1 MASSPT
7 PVLLRLTILLC
18 VTLTGSVRLLA
29 DNAQAEALLK
39 QGRVDEA
46 TTALN
51 QVLTADSNDA
61 RAHQL
66 LCRVYYAQDI
76 ADPAVRECEQAT
88 QLDSSNSDYQMWLGR
103 AYGLKA
109 SQTNMLSAF
118 TLAKKVHLAF
128 EKAIQLNPANV
139 TAMDDLGHYYVD
151 APAIVGGGLD
161 KAQALA
167 QKLMA
172 RSPAKGHRLL
182 AMIAA
187 KNKDMATAESEFKAA
202 VAAGKTP
209 EAWVDLG
216 LFYQQQSQYEKAVA
230 ALQSSV
236 EANRTKNASL
246 VDAASILTDM
256 HRQLDLAERL
266 LRDYLASSA
275 KSEDAPAFKVHEQ
288 LGDLLKTRGD
298 SSAARREYMAAAALA
313 SNYGPARKA
322 VQGM

>member
-1 MASSPT
+1 MLISP
-7 PVLLRLTILLC
+7 
-18 VTLTGSVRLLA
+18 VRLFA
-29 DNAQAEALLK
+29 DNAQAESLLK

-46 TTALN
+46 AAMLN
-51 QVLTADSNDA
+51 QVLAADSKDA

-76 ADPAVRECEQAT
+76 ADSAVKECEQAT
-88 QLDSSNSDYQMWLGR
+88 QLDSANSDSQMWLGR

-109 SQTNMLSAF
+109 SQVNMLNAF
-118 TLAKKVHLAF
+118 TLAKKVHVAF
-128 EKAIQLNPANV
+128 ERAIQLNPANV

-151 APAIVGGGLD
+151 APAIVGGGVD

-167 QKLMA
+167 QKLMV
-172 RSPAKGHRLL
+172 RSPAKGHKLL
-182 AMIAA
+182 AMIAR
-187 KNKDMATAESEFKAA
+187 KNKDMTTAESEFKAA
-202 VAAGKTP
+202 VAASGKTP
-209 EAWVDLG
+209 DTWVDLG
-216 LFYQQQSQYEKAVA
+216 LFYQQQSQYDKAVA
-230 ALQSSV
+230 ALQSSIEV
-236 EANRTKNASL
+236 NRTKNASL

-266 LRDYLASSA
+266 LRDYLASPA

-288 LGDLLKTRGD
+288 LGDLLKMRGD
-298 SSAARREYMAAAALA
+298 SSAARREYVAAAALA

>member
-7 PVLLRLTILLC
+7 PGFLRLTLLLC
-18 VTLTGSVRLLA
+18 VMLTGSIRLFA
-29 DNAQAEALLK
+29 DNAQAELLLK

-46 TTALN
+46 TTLLN
-51 QVLTADSNDA
+51 QALAVDTKDA

-76 ADPAVRECEQAT
+76 ADSAVKECEQAT
-88 QLDSSNSDYQMWLGR
+88 QLDSSNSDSQMWLGR

-109 SQTNMLSAF
+109 SQVNMLNAF
-118 TLAKKVHLAF
+118 TLAKKVHVAF
-128 EKAIQLNPANV
+128 ERAIQLNPGNV

-151 APAIVGGGLD
+151 APAIVGGGVD

-172 RSPAKGHRLL
+172 RSPAKGHKLL
-182 AMIAA
+182 AMIEK
-187 KNKDMATAESEFKAA
+187 KNKDMPTAESEFKAA

-209 EAWVDLG
+209 DTWVDLG

-236 EANRTKNASL
+236 EANKSKNASL

-266 LRDYLASSA
+266 LRDYLASPA
-275 KSEDAPAFKVHEQ
+275 KSEDAPAFKVHAQ
-288 LGDLLKTRGD
+288 LGDLLKMRGD
-298 SSAARREYMAAAALA
+298 TSAARREYVAAAALA

>member
-7 PVLLRLTILLC
+7 PALLRITILLC
-18 VTLTGSVRLLA
+18 AMLTGSVRLVA
-29 DNAQAEALLK
+29 DDAQAEALLK

-46 TTALN
+46 TTMLN
-51 QVLTADSNDA
+51 QVLAADANDA

-76 ADPAVRECEQAT
+76 ADPAVKECEQAT
-88 QLDSSNSDYQMWLGR
+88 QIEPSNSDYQMWLGR

-109 SQTNMLSAF
+109 SQASMLSAF
-118 TLAKKVHLAF
+118 TLAKKVHVAF
-128 EKAIQLNPANV
+128 ERAIQLNPANV

-167 QKLMA
+167 TKLMV
-172 RSPAKGHRLL
+172 RSPAKGHRQL
-182 AMIAA
+182 AMIAR
-187 KNKDMATAESEFKAA
+187 KNKDMATAEAEFKAA
-202 VAAGKTP
+202 VVAGKTP
-209 EAWVDLG
+209 DTWVDLG

-236 EANRTKNASL
+236 EANKTKNASL

-256 HRQLDLAERL
+256 RRQLDVAERL
-266 LRDYLASSA
+266 LRDYLASPA
-275 KSEDAPAFKVHEQ
+275 KSEDAPAFKVHQQ
-288 LGDLLKTRGD
+288 LGDLLRLRGD
-298 SSAARREYMAAAALA
+298 SSGARREYVAAASLA

>member
-1 MASSPT
+1 MMLS
-7 PVLLRLTILLC
+7 
-18 VTLTGSVRLLA
+18 GSVRLFA
-29 DNAQAEALLK
+29 DDAQAEALLK

-46 TTALN
+46 ATVLN
-51 QVLTADSNDA
+51 QVLAADANDA

-66 LCRVYYAQDI
+66 LCRVYYSQDI

-88 QLDSSNSDYQMWLGR
+88 QEDPSNSDYQMWLGR

-109 SQTNMLSAF
+109 SQANMVSAF
-118 TLAKKVHLAF
+118 SLARKVHLAF
-128 EKAIQLNPANV
+128 ERAIQLNPANV
-139 TAMDDLGHYYVD
+139 TAMSDLGHFYVD
-151 APAIVGGGLD
+151 APAIVGGGVD

-167 QKLMA
+167 SKLMA
-172 RSPAKGHRLL
+172 RSPAKGHQLL
-182 AMIAA
+182 AMIAR

-216 LFYQQQSQYEKAVA
+216 LFYQQQSQYDKAVA
-230 ALQSSV
+230 ALKSSV

-256 HRQLDLAERL
+256 RRQLDVAERL
-266 LRDYLASSA
+266 LRDYLASPA
-275 KSEDAPAFKVHEQ
+275 KSEDAPAFKVHQQ
-288 LGDLLKTRGD
+288 LGNLLQLRGD
-298 SSAARREYMAAAALA
+298 PSGARREFVAAVALA